1 MVIYNIINLISYFIV
16 GKYIFWTKQFVH
28 IFLQAMAR

>member
-1 MVIYNIINLISYFIV
+1 MVIHKIINLINYFIV
-16 GKYIFWTKQFVH
+16 GKYIFWVKQFVH